1 MRLEIQDVSVPLS
14 KAGRGMSW
22 DVRNSLGWESDGFY
36 PWKNVDVT
44 PNIPEKNA
52 ENYNKWGFNH
62 LIYSVL

>member
-44 PNIPEKNA
+44 LNIPEKTLKTTTN
-52 ENYNKWGFNH
+52 GG
-62 LIYSVL
+62 LIT

>member
-1 MRLEIQDVSVPLS
+1 
-14 KAGRGMSW
+14 MSW

-44 PNIPEKNA
+44 LNIPEKNA